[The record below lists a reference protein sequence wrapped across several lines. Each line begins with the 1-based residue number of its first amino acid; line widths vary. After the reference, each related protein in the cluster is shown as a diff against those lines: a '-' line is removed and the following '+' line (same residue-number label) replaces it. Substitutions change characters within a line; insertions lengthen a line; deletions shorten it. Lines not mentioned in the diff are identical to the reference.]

1 MTGTGRIRRYQPR
14 LSAVRLWNQRRR
26 RCPVVNHIDSDSLNG
41 PGPRLASRKG
51 DIDMTSG
58 YLNHVR
64 DIETLRKLVRDFE
77 ERSARE
83 KRVKD
88 TVRRFPGS

>member
-14 LSAVRLWNQRRR
+14 LSAVRLRKQCR
-26 RCPVVNHIDSDSLNG
+26 RCPAVNHIDSDSFNG
-41 PGPRLASRKG
+41 PGPKLASRKG

-77 ERSARE
+77 ERSVRE

>member
-1 MTGTGRIRRYQPR
+1 
-14 LSAVRLWNQRRR
+14 
-26 RCPVVNHIDSDSLNG
+26 
-41 PGPRLASRKG
+41 
-51 DIDMTSG
+51 MTSG

-77 ERSARE
+77 ERSVRE